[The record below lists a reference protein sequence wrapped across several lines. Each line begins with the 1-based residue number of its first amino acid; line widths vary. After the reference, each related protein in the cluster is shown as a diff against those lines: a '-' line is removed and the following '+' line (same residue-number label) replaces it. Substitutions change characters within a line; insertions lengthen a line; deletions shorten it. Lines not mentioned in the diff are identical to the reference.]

1 MLSTIGELFGDHE
14 VNDFID
20 YKTHV
25 SDSKFWSTELDNVP
39 FLDRSTVGSLL
50 DLEDSPPTYDEFYT
64 SKFMI
69 PSAVQPIEVSG
80 FSSIP
85 STAIPQDIFP
95 SSLTFDLDFRT
106 AEPLVCL
113 LISGAENLSLR
124 RRMVPDRVP

>member
-14 VNDFID
+14 VNDFIE

-25 SDSKFWSTELDNVP
+25 SDNKFWSTELDNVP

-50 DLEDSPPTYDEFYT
+50 DLDDSPPTYDEFYT

-69 PSAVQPIEVSG
+69 PSAVQPTEVSG

-85 STAIPQDIFP
+85 STTIPQGYDTVYCRKGILGPSGEEWIDIKM
-95 SSLTFDLDFRT
+95 
-106 AEPLVCL
+106 
-113 LISGAENLSLR
+113 LSFCTSE
-124 RRMVPDRVP
+124 